1 MPQDN
6 KYHCYCGDILSFHSV
21 PRHFKTD
28 KHLRIVELKKDID
41 NLYNRLL
48 HEKYKNISIKL
59 KKDESNKVTK

>member
-1 MPQDN
+1 MPQ
-6 KYHCYCGDILSFHSV
+6 KYQCKCGDVLSFHSV